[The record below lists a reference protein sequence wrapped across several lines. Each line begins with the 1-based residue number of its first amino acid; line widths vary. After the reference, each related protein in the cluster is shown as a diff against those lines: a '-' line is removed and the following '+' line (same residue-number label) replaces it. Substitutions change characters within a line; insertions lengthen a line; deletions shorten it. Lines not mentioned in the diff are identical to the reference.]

1 MGEGAMKP
9 GIVLLLLFCGI
20 VLVGLLALANEMSN
34 LYYQARCP
42 ICHQQG
48 VSQEV
53 GAGVV
58 TNESILMGTKSVKW
72 LTLKCPKCGREFKA
86 RSEVIV
92 PYVEAM
98 EIKFPEKVLQP
109 EIPPPVPWAP
119 EPTNMVLMTA
129 PSGRGYLILHAV
141 NLDVQFILDAYAT
154 NRSNLNLVIQ
164 TKL

>member
-1 MGEGAMKP
+1 MKDF
-9 GIVLLLLFCGI
+9 LLILFLS
-20 VLVGLLALANEMSN
+20 VLVFGVGLTTYQVRSQQSSET
-34 LYYQARCP
+34 YYQARCP

-58 TNESILMGTKSVKW
+58 TNEAILMGTKSVKW

-86 RSEVIV
+86 RSEVIT

-98 EIKFPEKVLQP
+98 EIKLPEKVSQP

-129 PSGRGYLILHAV
+129 PSGRGYLILHASD
-141 NLDVQFILDAYAT
+141 LDLQFLIDSFQT